1 MIGGFLTANRVGT
14 GAIFPPSAGTHVVFG
29 RAFQKLPSV
38 FALQEGAINM
48 TKPLSEMT
56 LEELWQLF
64 PI

>member
-1 MIGGFLTANRVGT
+1 VGT